1 MMTFEITAL
10 DCPASADDDAAR
22 LTVAPTPLPI
32 LGAIKGATMGARAV
46 GAALA
51 FDDAAAEA
59 TGEDRFA
66 LLLVDAE
73 SEVLMRLGPFTEEDV
88 VAQWRDLSA
97 KGGLTRMLL
106 REDGTLVPVSQQ
118 IGRLALGRS
127 RQRRRNGS
135 LSGRRPR
142 FLTRRKATRLPARPC
157 IHRGE
162 NEMFSRG

>member
-1 MMTFEITAL
+1 MMTFEISAL
-10 DCPASADDDAAR
+10 DYRAANEDGAIGPA
-22 LTVAPTPLPI
+22 LTVAATPLPI
-32 LGAIKGATMGARAV
+32 VGAGRDAVPV

-51 FDDAAAEA
+51 FDDDAAEA

-73 SEVLMRLGPFTEEDV
+73 GEVLMRLGSFTEEDV
-88 VAQWRDLSA
+88 VAQWRDLAA

-106 REDGTLVPVSQQ
+106 REDGSLVPVSQQ
-118 IGRLALGRS
+118 IGRLALGRH

-162 NEMFSRG
+162 SELFSRG

>member
-1 MMTFEITAL
+1 MMTFEISAL
-10 DCPASADDDAAR
+10 DCPAVNEDGAVRAAI
-22 LTVAPTPLPI
+22 TVVPTPLPI
-32 LGAIKGATMGARAV
+32 VGKGSAPV
-46 GAALA
+46 GVALA
-51 FDDAAAEA
+51 FDDDAAEA
-59 TGEDRFA
+59 TREDRFA

-73 SEVLMRLGPFTEEDV
+73 GEVLMRLGSFTEEDV
-88 VAQWRDLSA
+88 VAQWRDLAA
-97 KGGLTRMLL
+97 KGGLARMLL
-106 REDGTLVPVSQQ
+106 REDGSLVPVSRQ

-162 NEMFSRG
+162 SEMFSRG

>member
-10 DCPASADDDAAR
+10 DCRTANEDGAGRTPF
-22 LTVAPTPLPI
+22 TVAPTPLPI
-32 LGAIKGATMGARAV
+32 LSKGHAVPV

-51 FDDAAAEA
+51 FDDDAAEA

-73 SEVLMRLGPFTEEDV
+73 GEVAMRLGPFTEEDV
-88 VAQWRDLSA
+88 VARWRDLSA
-97 KGGLTRMLL
+97 KGGLARMLL
-106 REDGTLVPVSQQ
+106 REDGSLVPVSQQ

-142 FLTRRKATRLPARPC
+142 FLTRRTATRLPARPC

-162 NEMFSRG
+162 SEMFSRG

>member
-1 MMTFEITAL
+1 MMTFEIPAL
-10 DCPASADDDAAR
+10 DCPAANEDDAIRAAV
-22 LTVAPTPLPI
+22 TVAPTPLPV
-32 LGAIKGATMGARAV
+32 LGKGHAVPV

-51 FDDAAAEA
+51 FDDDAAEI

-73 SEVLMRLGPFTEEDV
+73 GEVLMRLAGFTEEDV

-106 REDGTLVPVSQQ
+106 REDGSLVPVSQQ

-162 NEMFSRG
+162 SELFSRG

>member
-10 DCPASADDDAAR
+10 DCPSTCDDGAIRAAV
-22 LTVAPTPLPI
+22 TVAPTPLPI
-32 LGAIKGATMGARAV
+32 LGASMGSAAV
-46 GAALA
+46 GVALA
-51 FDDAAAEA
+51 FADAEAEA

-73 SEVLMRLGPFTEEDV
+73 GEVLMRLGPFTEEDV

-97 KGGLTRMLL
+97 KGGLPRMLL
-106 REDGTLVPVSQQ
+106 REDGSLVPVSQQ